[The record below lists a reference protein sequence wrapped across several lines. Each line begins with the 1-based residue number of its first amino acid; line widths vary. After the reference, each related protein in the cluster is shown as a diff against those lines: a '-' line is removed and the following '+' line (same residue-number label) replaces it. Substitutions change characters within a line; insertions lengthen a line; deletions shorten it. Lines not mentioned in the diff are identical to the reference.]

1 MPPFRRCG
9 HFVCMEQNGRAA
21 VVAKAGRR
29 SSRRAWALIALTA
42 IALRSA
48 QSEASPVLVQV
59 DYVTTSGQSCIRAFC
74 FPITPGGTFQKTF
87 ELDSAQLAVDGSYD
101 VSAALAP
108 AFVFPPGTS
117 SSALSVLA
125 VVLGGTV
132 SDLEVH
138 FYASGS
144 VTVPILGTTYNS
156 QAFDALAGDWSSS
169 SSSSNSLSNSSG
181 NAAGSYGVTVVPE
194 PGTLALACFGLLG
207 VALRSRR

>member
-1 MPPFRRCG
+1 
-9 HFVCMEQNGRAA
+9 VT
-21 VVAKAGRR
+21 KAEWLT
-29 SSRRAWALIALTA
+29 SRLRWALVALA
-42 IALRSA
+42 ALVLKSA
-48 QSEASPVLVQV
+48 QAEASPVLVQV
-59 DYVTTSGQSCIRAFC
+59 DYLTTSGQNCIRAFC
-74 FPITPGGTFQKTF
+74 FPLTPGGTFQKTF
-87 ELDSAQLAVDGSYD
+87 ALDSAQIAIDGTYD
-101 VSAALAP
+101 VSASLAP

-132 SDLEVH
+132 SDLGIH

-144 VTVPILGTTYNS
+144 VTVPILGTTFSS
-156 QAFDALAGDWSSS
+156 QAFDALAGAWSSS

-181 NAAGSYGVTVVPE
+181 NAAGSYSITVVPE